1 MRSLSIEDGPESPG
15 RWVFQRSSIRQSPQL
30 CSGCSDP
37 HPLPHSSPTLPL
49 QLPHPALTS
58 LEPLSQSVSLSPVQR
73 ETGPHCLGCLLRRSS
88 SQRLPKM
95 LSLSDPRGRESFPQE
110 LQSDPG
116 WSEGPGTR
124 LPATESF
131 LCSPGSRP
139 FLRPHFLSASCKTA
153 CFLLG
158 RET

>member
-15 RWVFQRSSIRQSPQL
+15 RWALPEVLHPPESPGFAQAAL
-30 CSGCSDP
+30 T
-37 HPLPHSSPTLPL
+37 HTLPHSSPTLPL
-49 QLPHPALTS
+49 QLPHSALTS

-73 ETGPHCLGCLLRRSS
+73 ETGPHCLGCLLRPVAPKDFQNAQPVRPPWAGAFPRSC
-88 SQRLPKM
+88 SQ
-95 LSLSDPRGRESFPQE
+95 
-110 LQSDPG
+110 DPG
-116 WSEGPGTR
+116 WSEGPGTW
-124 LPATESF
+124 LPATELSV
-131 LCSPGSRP
+131 PQARGP